1 MPAGLERPCV
11 TVGSFRVGGSV
22 WIGLCAGSVGST
34 ERGSQH
40 GTCAQGE
47 QVVMQTSWVLIDES
61 KGAKCADGS
70 TITAGALASIVEA
83 VSAQLNNEFAAE
95 YGGTVTLRVGA
106 SSTDIKPNEFAY
118 FLVPDFPDE
127 PGASAYHTDA
137 NGRPVSYCAVTTCAN
152 LLGQN
157 GVSVDISHELCEAQG
172 DPGCNRLL
180 DDTQGQVHAD
190 EKCDAVEMQSYPY
203 KCKNGTVVQLSNFL
217 LQAWGIPGASGPFDY
232 MTKTSLAGAV
242 APASPMATANGD
254 GGNYQIVAPFQGS
267 SETQVT
273 AKRGFFSRLFGQEPP
288 RAPGESRLVGTRR
301 KGQPHWTSRA
311 GRRLGLKPPKP
322 KKAA

>member
-1 MPAGLERPCV
+1 
-11 TVGSFRVGGSV
+11 
-22 WIGLCAGSVGST
+22 
-34 ERGSQH
+34 
-40 GTCAQGE
+40 
-47 QVVMQTSWVLIDES
+47 MQTCWVLIDES
-61 KGAKCADGS
+61 NGAQCADGS
-70 TITAGALASIVEA
+70 TITAAALASIVEA
-83 VSAQLNNEFAAE
+83 VSAQLNGEFAAE
-95 YGGTVTLRVGA
+95 YGGTVTLRVGS
-106 SSTDIKPNEFAY
+106 SSTDIQSGEFAY
-118 FLVPDFPDE
+118 FFVPNFPDE

-137 NGRPVSYCAVTTCAN
+137 NGRPVSYCAVTTCAS

-157 GVSVDISHELCEAQG
+157 GVSVDVSHELCEAQG

-190 EKCDAVEMQSYPY
+190 EKCDAVEVQSYPY
-203 KCKNGTVVQLSNFL
+203 TCKDGTVVQLSNFL

-232 MTKTSLAGAV
+232 MTKASLAGAV
-242 APASPMATANGD
+242 APASPMATANGN

-273 AKRGFFSRLFGQEPP
+273 AKRSGFFGWLLGRGKSGVGQPSL
-288 RAPGESRLVGTRR
+288 AGIRR

-311 GRRLGLKPPKP
+311 GRRLGIKPPK

>member
-1 MPAGLERPCV
+1 MPAGLERPRV
-11 TVGSFRVGGSV
+11 ASGSFRVGGSFRV
-22 WIGLCAGSVGST
+22 CAGST
-34 ERGSQH
+34 ERSPR
-40 GTCAQGE
+40 TQGE
-47 QVVMQTSWVLIDES
+47 QVVMQTCWVLIDES

-70 TITAGALASIVEA
+70 TITAAALASIVEA
-83 VSAQLNNEFAAE
+83 VSAQLSNEFADE

-106 SSTDIKPNEFAY
+106 NSNDIQPGEY
-118 FLVPDFPDE
+118 PYYLVPTLPDA
-127 PGASAYHTDA
+127 PGASAYHDDV

-180 DDTQGQVHAD
+180 DDTRGQVHAD

-232 MTKTSLAGAV
+232 MTKASLAGAV
-242 APASPMATANGD
+242 APDSPMATANGN
-254 GGNYQIVAPFQGS
+254 GGNYQIVAPFQDS

-273 AKRGFFSRLFGQEPP
+273 AKRGFLGRLFGREPS
-288 RAPGESRLVGTRR
+288 RTPGPPHLVGTRR

-311 GRRLGLKPPKP
+311 GRRLGIKPP